1 MTTEDQKPSLP
12 VTGPERRDFLRATGA
27 ALAAP
32 FFINKMKGANDKVN
46 LAYIGLG
53 KMGRSNLSYGQ
64 QQESAVVT
72 AVCDVYQRNLDW
84 AQQSANEYAKKV
96 GRPEVKALKDFRE
109 ILADKSVD
117 AVCISTPDHW
127 HAYMTVEAC
136 KAGKDVYV
144 EKPISVTIDEG
155 KKMVQAARKYNR
167 VVQAGTMQRSAD
179 HFQKAAAIVRN
190 GDLGQVAFV
199 RTWNYSNSPAEG
211 YGNPPDTEPP
221 STLDWNSWL
230 GPAPMHAFNENR
242 FGVDPKDKY
251 FSTFRW
257 FWDYAG
263 GMMTDWG
270 VHWLDIVQLAFNEE
284 MPKTITSVGGKFY
297 LKDNRDTPDTLQVT
311 YEYPGFIA
319 TYENRNSNEQ
329 SMFHKNGGIL
339 FCGTKGTMFLD
350 RNGYQIVPEKDVT
363 SLEAVEVK
371 ATGGGN
377 KQHWANFLE
386 CIRTREKP
394 TSDIEK
400 CFRSTSTC
408 LLGNIALRS
417 KMRVDWDAEKLTI
430 AQPEA
435 RKFMSREERKP
446 WKISV

>member
-1 MTTEDQKPSLP
+1 
-12 VTGPERRDFLRATGA
+12 
-27 ALAAP
+27 
-32 FFINKMKGANDKVN
+32 
-46 LAYIGLG
+46 
-53 KMGRSNLSYGQ
+53 
-64 QQESAVVT
+64 
-72 AVCDVYQRNLDW
+72 VCDVYQRNLDW
-84 AQQSANEYAKKV
+84 AAQSANDYAKKV

-109 ILADKSVD
+109 ILADKSID

-167 VVQAGTMQRSAD
+167 VVQAGTMQRSAE
-179 HFQKAAAIVRN
+179 HFQKAAAIVRS
-190 GDLGQVAFV
+190 GELGEVAFV
-199 RTWNYSNSPAEG
+199 RTWNYSNSPVEG
-211 YGNPPDTEPP
+211 YGNPPDTDPP
-221 STLDWNSWL
+221 PTLDWNSWL
-230 GPAPMHAFNENR
+230 GPAPMRPFNANR
-242 FGVDPKDKY
+242 FGVDPNDKY

-284 MPKTITSVGGKFY
+284 MPKSITSIGGKFY

-319 TYENRNSNEQ
+319 TYENRNSNAQ
-329 SMFHKNGGIL
+329 SMFQKGGGIL

-350 RNGYQIVPEKDVT
+350 RGGYQIVPEKGVAG
-363 SLEAVEVK
+363 LEAIEVK
-371 ATGGGN
+371 STGGGN
-377 KQHWANFLE
+377 REHWENFFQ
-386 CIRTREKP
+386 CIRSREKP

-417 KMRVDWDAEKLTI
+417 KLRLDWDAEKLTI
-430 AQPEA
+430 AQPEG
-435 RKFMSREERKP
+435 RKYMSREERKP
-446 WKISV
+446 WKIVV